1 MKFLGENFD
10 FDFIPT
16 SENQPLVRETA
27 SAGGDLAGTY
37 PNPLVVQASRNFAFT
52 GILTPPQITADTNNY
67 APAGLETV
75 SVLRINT
82 SGIFNLTGLTGGNAG
97 RIIILQNVGAN
108 PFILI
113 PESVSSTAANRFS
126 ASGEVWV
133 GLNQS
138 TTLQYDA
145 VLARWK
151 VLNEPVFKALRSLNT
166 TTRGTASA
174 TYASIHQLV
183 TGVIPAG
190 NYTLE
195 IWLYGSNT
203 TGVNSAT
210 NSPGRYQV
218 KVDNT
223 ITGPTNIHMPL
234 TTHQKGNG
242 DARVVNSASHYMYPL
257 PLTNGSHTIDLN
269 TSTQGGTFNVT
280 YSVIILRRDQ

>member
-1 MKFLGENFD
+1 MKFLGETFD
-10 FDFIPT
+10 FDLIPT

-27 SAGGDLAGTY
+27 LAGGDLAGTY
-37 PNPLVVQASRNFAFT
+37 PNPTVAQASQSFALA
-52 GILTPPQITADTNNY
+52 GVLTPAQITANTNNY
-67 APAGLETV
+67 APTDLATA
-75 SVLRINT
+75 STLRLNT
-82 SGIFNLTGLTGGNAG
+82 SGVFNLTGLTGGSSG
-97 RIIILQNVGAN
+97 RILVLHNVGAN

-113 PESVSSTAANRFS
+113 PESASSTAANRFV

-133 GLNQS
+133 GTNQAV
-138 TTLQYDA
+138 TLQYDA
-145 VLARWK
+145 TLSRWR
-151 VLNEPVFKALRSLNT
+151 VLNEPVFKPLRSLLT

-195 IWLYGSNT
+195 IWLYGTNT
-203 TGVNSAT
+203 TGVSSAT

-218 KVDNT
+218 GVDNT
-223 ITGPTNIHMPL
+223 ITGPTDIYMPL
-234 TTHQKGNG
+234 TTHRNGNVP
-242 DARVVNSASHYMYPL
+242 AYVTNSASHYMYPL
-257 PLTNGSHTIDLN
+257 TLTNGSHTIDLR